1 MRNIPADVARR
12 ATFVVPIASEEKIV
26 DRRVT
31 PGAGAAIA
39 AVAEASAAVAAVQA
53 ALPDAAT
60 MATIDRV
67 VAVINAVSGPSRATL
82 DTIAAVAAT
91 NVAFERS
98 VHADAA
104 DLRQLAMALDPRD
117 AVFEPF
123 SNL

>member
-1 MRNIPADVARR
+1 MMPRLPVPVELPDAKKR
-12 ATFVVPIASEEKIV
+12 AT
-26 DRRVT
+26 
-31 PGAGAAIA
+31 IA
-39 AVAEASAAVAAVQA
+39 AVAKARAAVATVHA

-82 DTIAAVAAT
+82 DAIAAVAAA

-104 DLRQLAMALDPRD
+104 DLRQLATALDPRD